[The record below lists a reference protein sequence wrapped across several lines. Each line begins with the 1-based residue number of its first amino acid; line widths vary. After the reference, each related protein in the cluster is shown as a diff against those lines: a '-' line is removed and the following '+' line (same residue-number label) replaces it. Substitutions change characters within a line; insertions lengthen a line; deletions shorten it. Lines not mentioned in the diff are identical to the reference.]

1 MPLISMRQLLDHA
14 AEHDYGLP
22 AFNVNNMEQVKAI
35 MEAADEVNSPVIMQA
50 SAGARKY
57 AGSHFL
63 RHLIAAAI
71 EDYPH
76 IPVVMHQDHG
86 TSPAI
91 CQRSIQLGFSS
102 VMMDG
107 SLMADGKTPADYD
120 YNVDVTRRTVEFA
133 HACGVSVEGELGC
146 LGSLETGQAGEEDG
160 VGAEGTLDHS
170 QMLTDPDEALAFVEA
185 TGIDALA
192 VAIGTS
198 HGAYK
203 FTRPPT
209 GDILDIER
217 INRIAERLPNTHI
230 VLHGSSSVPQD
241 WLEIINENGGQISE
255 TYGVPVEEIVKAI
268 RYGVRKVN
276 IDTDLRLA
284 ATGAIR
290 RSLAEHPDNFDPR
303 KYFIES
309 IKAMKAVCIDRYEA
323 FGSAGQASRIK
334 TMDLEE
340 MATRYEHGE
349 YSNGRRF

>member
-1 MPLISMRQLLDHA
+1 MSKRHKKAELLSNS
-14 AEHDYGLP
+14 
-22 AFNVNNMEQVKAI
+22 AFL
-35 MEAADEVNSPVIMQA
+35 
-50 SAGARKY
+50 KY
-57 AGSHFL
+57 
-63 RHLIAAAI
+63 
-71 EDYPH
+71 
-76 IPVVMHQDHG
+76 
-86 TSPAI
+86 
-91 CQRSIQLGFSS
+91 
-102 VMMDG
+102 
-107 SLMADGKTPADYD
+107 
-120 YNVDVTRRTVEFA
+120 
-133 HACGVSVEGELGC
+133 
-146 LGSLETGQAGEEDG
+146 
-160 VGAEGTLDHS
+160 
-170 QMLTDPDEALAFVEA
+170 
-185 TGIDALA
+185 
-192 VAIGTS
+192 
-198 HGAYK
+198 GAYK

-340 MATRYEHGE
+340 MATRYEHGH
-349 YSNGRRF
+349 YANGRRF